1 MPFVIIVVVGLLM
14 GGACMAALGVLRERR
29 AHNTAR
35 QVVRQRLAEQHSW
48 ESTGSRERVKGISA
62 RLRKSFHRIRL
73 TRQLETLP
81 EEAETP
87 RSGADTEKVTWTD
100 DDINGSTVIT
110 AVQPIPAMPRM
121 VSMTALES
129 DAKAN
134 SSSSGG
140 SLSSGEIQL
149 VEQSQRPVN
158 GSSSSSSTMSSTVT
172 RAYRRSGSLPEP
184 APMSLQQLRTEQ
196 CSICLTHLCAVDEE
210 AGEPITDLI
219 VLPCGHTL

>member
-1 MPFVIIVVVGLLM
+1 MPFVIIIVVGLLM

-100 DDINGSTVIT
+100 DDTNGSIIIT

-121 VSMTALES
+121 VSMTALEC
-129 DAKAN
+129 DTKAN
-134 SSSSGG
+134 SSSSD
-140 SLSSGEIQL
+140 SSVSSGEIQL

-158 GSSSSSSTMSSTVT
+158 GSSSKRSSTVT

-196 CSICLTHLCAVDEE
+196 CSICLTTLCAVDEE

-219 VLPCGHTL
+219 VLPCGHT